1 MSFGKSDAAV
11 VVAADC
17 ALADATATML
27 GNKCQSAN
35 DLQSAVEWAVS
46 LPGVD
51 GALAIMGDRMAA
63 AGDIE
68 LARLY

>member
-1 MSFGKSDAAV
+1 MSQRDGAFDSH
-11 VVAADC
+11 
-17 ALADATATML
+17 
-27 GNKCQSAN
+27 
-35 DLQSAVEWAVS
+35 AVEWAVS